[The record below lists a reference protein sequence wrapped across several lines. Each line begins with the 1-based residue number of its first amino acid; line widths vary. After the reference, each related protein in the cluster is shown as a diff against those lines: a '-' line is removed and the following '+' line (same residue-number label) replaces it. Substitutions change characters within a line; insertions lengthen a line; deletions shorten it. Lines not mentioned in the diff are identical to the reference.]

1 MPKGRPMRRPGR
13 GVPPGV
19 GRPGGVVSSVG
30 GALRVTSSML
40 RPCGGGPG
48 CGGRGWARG
57 GGGGGAV
64 GRAGAGRRGSGGAG
78 TAAAGVGRGRR
89 RVRGATPPTGV

>member
-30 GALRVTSSML
+30 GALRVKSSML
-40 RPCGGGPG
+40 RPCGGGTAGGGRVRVPVGAG
-48 CGGRGWARG
+48 CGPVGGAGGGRGRG
-57 GGGGGAV
+57 GGGGAGGWGC
-64 GRAGAGRRGSGGAG
+64 GRGGRGGVSHATAGAG
-78 TAAAGVGRGRR
+78 
-89 RVRGATPPTGV
+89 